1 MEAAPGKITVVVGPN
16 GSGKSTLLKSI
27 SGIASVFGGTIQV
40 DDQVI
45 THRSPTEIAR
55 SGVAYLPQTEN
66 VFTNLTVREN
76 LRLAGYTVHE
86 RDYPQRVKVAL
97 ELFPQLSKYLS
108 TKSANLS
115 GGERQMVA
123 MAMALMR
130 KPTVVLFDEPTAN
143 LAPKVATQVL
153 NTISSITKDMNLTT
167 VLVEQN
173 AKRALEMGDEAF
185 LLVSGKTVFSGTC
198 RELLDH
204 KELGPSL
211 PRSAG
216 GLGTSPKLTL
226 LYPELG
232 RGDTMPQP
240 GVFPRMPIEDLMWV
254 EKYRPH
260 DLDGCHQPDRGE
272 GEAAGPSSRS
282 SRRCR
287 TCSSRDLPGPGKTT
301 IAHDRGREDPR
312 RPQVGLHALPE
323 RERREGHR
331 HRKGAGEGLR
341 ELLGPQGGRAVQAR
355 HTGRGRRD
363 DARRADRAEADNGGE
378 LEVHE
383 VHPCLQLLLEHHRAD
398 SEPLRHLQVPAG
410 GRRGSG
416 RLPEEDSEEREA
428 EDHREGA

>member
-1 MEAAPGKITVVVGPN
+1 MLKVTGISAGYGNLQVLDGVTMEAAPGKITVIVGPN

-27 SGIASVFGGTIQV
+27 SGIASVFDGTIQV

-45 THRSPTEIAR
+45 THMSPTEVAR

-97 ELFPQLSKYLS
+97 ELFPQLSRYLS

-153 NTISSITKDMNLTT
+153 NTISSITNDMNLTT

-173 AKRALEMGDEAF
+173 AKRALEIGSEAF

-204 KELGPSL
+204 KELGKL
-211 PRSAG
+211 Y
-216 GLGTSPKLTL
+216 LG
-226 LYPELG
+226 
-232 RGDTMPQP
+232 
-240 GVFPRMPIEDLMWV
+240 
-254 EKYRPH
+254 
-260 DLDGCHQPDRGE
+260 
-272 GEAAGPSSRS
+272 
-282 SRRCR
+282 
-287 TCSSRDLPGPGKTT
+287 
-301 IAHDRGREDPR
+301 
-312 RPQVGLHALPE
+312 
-323 RERREGHR
+323 
-331 HRKGAGEGLR
+331 
-341 ELLGPQGGRAVQAR
+341 
-355 HTGRGRRD
+355 
-363 DARRADRAEADNGGE
+363 
-378 LEVHE
+378 
-383 VHPCLQLLLEHHRAD
+383 
-398 SEPLRHLQVPAG
+398 LQVA
-410 GRRGSG
+410 
-416 RLPEEDSEEREA
+416 
-428 EDHREGA
+428 